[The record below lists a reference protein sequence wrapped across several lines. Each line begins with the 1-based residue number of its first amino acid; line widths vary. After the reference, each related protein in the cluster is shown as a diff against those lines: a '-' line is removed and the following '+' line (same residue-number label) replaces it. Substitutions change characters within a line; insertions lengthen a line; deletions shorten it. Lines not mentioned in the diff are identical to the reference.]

1 MNQDF
6 NNIFDFRKTKPN
18 LVLHPFPKFF
28 QSDFISIH
36 QDSHSVD
43 FGSDENHSQCRNQQN
58 PNGQHQLPYRN
69 IERYSRQHRNRRSEG
84 NHRQPETHR
93 PVWIVHYRDT
103 AIKTKHHR

>member
-43 FGSDENHSQCRNQQN
+43 FGSDENHSQRRNQQN